1 MGHAPQAESGE
12 EEEEDEEED
21 EEEEEL
27 SGWRGGGVGGVS
39 STGKRASGLLLS
51 SKDKWFRVHRP
62 LSEGVHL
69 SYQGG
74 AYLKPCAKCKS
85 SRKVHIL
92 KRARY
97 GDFV

>member
-12 EEEEDEEED
+12 EEEKD

-27 SGWRGGGVGGVS
+27 SGGRGGGVGGEA

-51 SKDKWFRVHRP
+51 SKDKWYRVHRP
-62 LSEGVHL
+62 ISEGL

-85 SRKVHIL
+85 SRKVHVL

-97 GDFV
+97 GDFVLLYRR